1 MNHMPPEKAPVSELN
16 HPMRYGPAKPPRLPN
31 ELINPILAAAAVEPR
46 KLLGM
51 AQMAGLAAT
60 IPADPTA
67 SRIRA
72 TGTSTVATARVARPT
87 AARSRGSAACQ
98 RRSPARS
105 ESQPFTSMAGTPTS
119 AGIAVSSDDF
129 TTDMWP
135 RR

>member
-1 MNHMPPEKAPVSELN
+1 MNHMPPEKAPIRELN

-51 AQMAGLAAT
+51 AQMGGFAAT
-60 IPADPTA
+60 IPADPRA
-67 SRIRA
+67 SRNRA
-72 TGTSTVATARVARPT
+72 TGTSTVAIASVARP
-87 AARSRGSAACQ
+87 AAAISRGTDAWQ
-98 RRSPARS
+98 RRSPVRS
-105 ESQPFTSMAGTPTS
+105 DSQPFSSIAGTPTS

-129 TTDMWP
+129 TTDRWP